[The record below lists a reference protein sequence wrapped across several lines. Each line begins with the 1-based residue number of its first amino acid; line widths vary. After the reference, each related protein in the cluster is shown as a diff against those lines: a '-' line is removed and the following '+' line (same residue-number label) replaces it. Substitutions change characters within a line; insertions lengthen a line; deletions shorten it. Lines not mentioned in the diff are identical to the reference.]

1 MKCPVTCS
9 DVFLSCQQWFSTE
22 PSLLLLCTDW
32 LCSSCHVH
40 CPSDVSALSLVHME
54 CVFPKASLWRNASA
68 HHGCP
73 LCGIHCHKPDSSR
86 KGLGRDRH
94 LEPMCVLVTV
104 YIMDLNVE
112 TASIQDYS
120 EGEKYTKPR
129 LVDNLILLGL
139 KLNSRLIKDYFKYLS
154 IKFSLFTMTLRF

>member
-1 MKCPVTCS
+1 
-9 DVFLSCQQWFSTE
+9 
-22 PSLLLLCTDW
+22 
-32 LCSSCHVH
+32 
-40 CPSDVSALSLVHME
+40 
-54 CVFPKASLWRNASA
+54 
-68 HHGCP
+68 
-73 LCGIHCHKPDSSR
+73 
-86 KGLGRDRH
+86 
-94 LEPMCVLVTV
+94 MCVLVTV